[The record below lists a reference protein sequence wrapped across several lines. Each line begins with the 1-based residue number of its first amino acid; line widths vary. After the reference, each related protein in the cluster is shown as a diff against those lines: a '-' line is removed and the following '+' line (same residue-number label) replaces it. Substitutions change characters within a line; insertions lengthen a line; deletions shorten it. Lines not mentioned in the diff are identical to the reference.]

1 MVDLTRVTVAG
12 QLGAA
17 NPAITAAGLRVR
29 VCDPAAQ
36 YLVTG
41 AGPDLVPN
49 QAFGTDPYWLWLAP
63 DRRLLVAEAA
73 RPAEPEGGFVSD
85 VTDGQAVFELTG
97 EHAADLLAMGCT
109 LDANGPDLAPGRC
122 AQTVFAGV
130 KVLLY
135 AHQGRD
141 CIRLHV
147 DRPVAGFLLDWLRQ
161 AATAFG

>member
-1 MVDLTRVTVAG
+1 MVDLTRLSVAG

-17 NPAITAAGLRVR
+17 DPAIAASGLTVR
-29 VCDPAAQ
+29 VCDPAAL

-41 AGPDLVPN
+41 AGPDLAPN
-49 QAFGTDPYWLWLAP
+49 QASGADPTWLWLAP
-63 DRRLLVAEAA
+63 DRRLLVGEAA

-85 VTDGQAVFELTG
+85 VADGQAVFELTG
-97 EHAADLLAMGCT
+97 ERVADLLAMGCT

-135 AHQGRD
+135 AHQGRG
-141 CIRLHV
+141 CIRMHV
-147 DRPVAGFLLDWLRQ
+147 ERPVAGFLFDWLRQ